1 MAALGVPAYML
12 FVEKH
17 FFLPSPCRLSHVD
30 SAEAA
35 SRATPIK
42 AALPL
47 PATLPQAAFAEN
59 EYPNTAAKAALA
71 EELGVEAAQVRLGG
85 LAGSVCTPASQY
97 TGQALGPPD
106 GRVGTSTA
114 SWLSWPQAH
123 QPGGICWI
131 VHSCTLFMSCA
142 VHPVQPAGEQPLH
155 HDPLPT
161 SCQVSKWFEKQRKLK
176 REETGEAPKRGRHSG
191 KGSGGAKPAAAAAA
205 GGDAAAA
212 AAEGPAAAAAAP
224 EAAEA
229 AQQGEDAME
238 VDGEAAPA
246 QAAQQQEQQPVPAA
260 EQAAAEAEFMATDAA
275 AAEVPAATP
284 GSAAMAAPDATPAP
298 QPSTAAA
305 AAAAATGATPAA
317 DGPSPAA
324 GGSAG
329 KAAGGSG
336 KPGKTPASAA
346 PARIVSAEEKAQLVA
361 ALEAEAAELRQH
373 GLAAPLQ
380 PLPDAEAA
388 PERQPLSDAR
398 LAAAVA
404 GQRAPLSQLTAALLP
419 LFKAPDGDTP
429 LEEAVLRRWG
439 PFGMWG

>member
-1 MAALGVPAYML
+1 
-12 FVEKH
+12 
-17 FFLPSPCRLSHVD
+17 
-30 SAEAA
+30 
-35 SRATPIK
+35 
-42 AALPL
+42 
-47 PATLPQAAFAEN
+47 
-59 EYPNTAAKAALA
+59 
-71 EELGVEAAQVRLGG
+71 
-85 LAGSVCTPASQY
+85 
-97 TGQALGPPD
+97 
-106 GRVGTSTA
+106 
-114 SWLSWPQAH
+114 
-123 QPGGICWI
+123 
-131 VHSCTLFMSCA
+131 
-142 VHPVQPAGEQPLH
+142 
-155 HDPLPT
+155 
-161 SCQVSKWFEKQRKLK
+161 
-176 REETGEAPKRGRHSG
+176 
-191 KGSGGAKPAAAAAA
+191 
-205 GGDAAAA
+205 
-212 AAEGPAAAAAAP
+212 
-224 EAAEA
+224 
-229 AQQGEDAME
+229 ME